1 MQHITVVPYD
11 PAWEKE
17 FEKEAAALEKIL
29 GEECLA
35 LYHIGSTAVPGLKAK
50 PIIDILAVVR
60 SLDGVDERCS
70 LFEKLGYECMGEMGI
85 RSRRYFRK
93 GGDERTH
100 QIHIFEEKNQKEIR
114 RHLAVRDYLRGH
126 RAEAEAYGSL
136 KARLAEEFPYDIEG
150 YCQGKDA
157 FVKQLEEKALLWR
170 KQQENRRGLK
180 FCKLRNCPKLLKP
193 AAEWFAE
200 KWGIAEEIYLESIE
214 RCLRQK
220 EEIPQWYVL
229 IDEEGNIAAG
239 AGMIDNDFHS
249 RKDLTPN
256 LCALYVE
263 ERYRNRG
270 LARWILDEIRAE
282 AGNMGYDK
290 LYLVT
295 DHMGF
300 YERCG
305 WKFLTM
311 AKDQEAM
318 PIRLYEAD
326 TREIEKD

>member
-1 MQHITVVPYD
+1 MIIEHSKTAIAKDDHLLISHGYAEDQIAQIRILFEYTD
-11 PAWEKE
+11 EQKE
-17 FEKEAAALEKIL
+17 ENLRNL
-29 GEECLA
+29 GCDGKDKDAYLREDYRMRGE
-35 LYHIGSTAVPGLKAK
+35 YMY
-50 PIIDILAVVR
+50 PII
-60 SLDGVDERCS
+60 S
-70 LFEKLGYECMGEMGI
+70 
-85 RSRRYFRK
+85 
-93 GGDERTH
+93 
-100 QIHIFEEKNQKEIR
+100 
-114 RHLAVRDYLRGH
+114 
-126 RAEAEAYGSL
+126 
-136 KARLAEEFPYDIEG
+136 RLAEEFPYDIEG

-170 KQQENRRGLK
+170 KLQENRRGLK
-180 FCKLRNCPKLLKP
+180 FCRLRNCRKLLKP

-200 KWGIAEEIYLESIE
+200 KWGIAEEIYLESME